1 VLGFVFSAFEILD
14 QSSEAATS
22 GCAWRTL
29 F

>member
-22 GCAWRTL
+22 AGCVKT
-29 F
+29 